1 MVLVVRSLR
10 RAPRT
15 APGSSGSRRGSRD
28 RRTTDHRPKVRLVG
42 RLPCRCRLEAS
53 DLLRPRSA
61 LDPVR
66 TKGTAM
72 LIPVLLGIGMAFGW
86 AAQVITGTSR
96 DKVDWTLALV
106 AGVLGSFVGGMIA
119 SLLFGDG
126 LQVRPSGITGS
137 LIGSIIVVLVWQR
150 VIAPRRARS

>member
-1 MVLVVRSLR
+1 
-10 RAPRT
+10 
-15 APGSSGSRRGSRD
+15 
-28 RRTTDHRPKVRLVG
+28 
-42 RLPCRCRLEAS
+42 
-53 DLLRPRSA
+53 
-61 LDPVR
+61 
-66 TKGTAM
+66 M